1 MASVA
6 ATPAS
11 EAETANPP
19 TPTPATPSTPQHASS
34 FAGPKTEAPQ
44 NQTNMMPGMTNGGA
58 EQIPPPQPDPSTMQ
72 FSLESDVSIL
82 FHLLKGIC

>member
-19 TPTPATPSTPQHASS
+19 TPTPATPSTPQHANS
-34 FAGPKTEAPQ
+34 FAPKSEGQGQGQGQA
-44 NQTNMMPGMTNGGA
+44 NMIQGMTNGAA
-58 EQIPPPQPDPSTMQ
+58 EQIPPQPDPNAMQ
-72 FSLESDVSIL
+72 FGLEGADVGLPSSL
-82 FHLLKGIC
+82 